1 MKLSSLLPQMAC
13 TLLLMASCS
22 QEDSMTPGET
32 PSSVGG
38 ILITTQVSD
47 IATRGITETATL
59 QNFGICIQG
68 SGEHASSLQY
78 NNVEMTKNGE
88 EWTSATPM
96 LWKSEIPSADIIA
109 YAPYQ
114 ADISDALATQKQFPV
129 SVKAVQTQEDLSS
142 DLLVF
147 KAKDY
152 APTIVGENKDK
163 IVAVTFDHAFSQ
175 LMVTFNFDSAFS
187 NDEVDLSKIEDVRVE
202 GSVLS
207 GVCDFSHD
215 KPQVTVKP
223 DASAGAITPEN
234 VSFQAKD
241 AEHANISAQY
251 SSLLV
256 PQTIQAATQPLKVS
270 FRLGDSTYSWKSNA
284 DITLRQGKYYTLS
297 LNIKK
302 TGAVVEG
309 TIQDWVPAEGNNEYI
324 AN

>member
-13 TLLLMASCS
+13 ALLLMSSCS
-22 QEDSMTPGET
+22 QEDSLTPDKS

-38 ILITTQVSD
+38 IRITTQVSD
-47 IATRGITETATL
+47 VATRGITETATL

-96 LWKSEIPSADIIA
+96 LWQSEIPSADIIA

-114 ADISDALATQKQFPV
+114 ADISEALATQKQFPV

-163 IVAVTFDHAFSQ
+163 IVAVKFDHAFSQ

-202 GSVLS
+202 GTVLS
-207 GVCDFSHD
+207 GVCDFSQD
-215 KPQVTVKP
+215 KPQITVQA
-223 DASAGAITPEN
+223 DAAAAAITPEN

-241 AEHANISAQY
+241 AEHASISALY
-251 SSLLV
+251 SCLLV
-256 PQTIQAATQPLKVS
+256 PQTIQAANQPLTVS
-270 FRLGDSTYSWKSNA
+270 FRLGDSTYSWKANA

>member
-1 MKLSSLLPQMAC
+1 MNLSSLFPQMAC
-13 TLLLMASCS
+13 ALLLMASCS
-22 QEDSMTPGET
+22 QEDSMTPGES

-38 ILITTQVSD
+38 IRITTQVSD

-96 LWKSEIPSADIIA
+96 LWQSEIPSADIIA

-114 ADISDALATQKQFPV
+114 ADISEALATQKQFPV

-147 KAKDY
+147 KAKNY

-163 IVAVTFDHAFSQ
+163 IVAVKFDHAFSQ
-175 LMVTFNFDSAFS
+175 LMITFNFDSAFS
-187 NDEVDLSKIEDVRVE
+187 NDEVDLSKIEGVRVE
-202 GSVLS
+202 GTVLS

-241 AEHANISAQY
+241 AEHASISAQY

-256 PQTIQAATQPLKVS
+256 PQTIQAANQPLKVS
-270 FRLGDSTYSWKSNA
+270 FRLGETTYSWKSNA
-284 DITLRQGKYYTLS
+284 DITLEQGKYYTLS
-297 LNIKK
+297 LNIRK
-302 TGAVVEG
+302 TGVVVEG
-309 TIQDWVPAEGNNEYI
+309 TIKGWIPAEGNNEYV

>member
-1 MKLSSLLPQMAC
+1 MKLSSLFPQMAC
-13 TLLLMASCS
+13 ALLLMASCS
-22 QEDSMTPGET
+22 QEDSMTPGES

-38 ILITTQVSD
+38 IHITTQVSD
-47 IATRGITETATL
+47 IVTRGITETATL

-96 LWKSEIPSADIIA
+96 LWQSEIPSADIIA

-114 ADISDALATQKQFPV
+114 ADISEALATQKQFPV
-129 SVKAVQTQEDLSS
+129 SVKAVQTQEDLSP
-142 DLLVF
+142 DLLVC

-163 IVAVTFDHAFSQ
+163 NVEVKFDHAFSQ
-175 LMVTFNFDSAFS
+175 LMITFNFHSAFS

-202 GSVLS
+202 GTVLS

-223 DASAGAITPEN
+223 DASAAAITPEN

-241 AEHANISAQY
+241 AEHASISAQY

-256 PQTIQAATQPLKVS
+256 PQTIQAANQPLKVS
-270 FRLGDSTYSWKSNA
+270 FRLGETTYSWKSNA
-284 DITLRQGKYYTLS
+284 DITLEQGKYYTLS
-297 LNIKK
+297 LNIRK
-302 TGAVVEG
+302 TGVVVEG
-309 TIQDWVPAEGNNEYI
+309 TIKGWIPAEGNNEYV

>member
-1 MKLSSLLPQMAC
+1 MKLSSLFPQMAC
-13 TLLLMASCS
+13 ALLLMASCS
-22 QEDSMTPGET
+22 QEDSMTPGEKT
-32 PSSVGG
+32 SSVGG
-38 ILITTQVSD
+38 IHITTQVSD
-47 IATRGITETATL
+47 IVTCGITETATL

-96 LWKSEIPSADIIA
+96 LWQSEIPSADIIA

-163 IVAVTFDHAFSQ
+163 NVEVKFDHAFSQ
-175 LMVTFNFDSAFS
+175 LMITFNFHSAFS

-202 GSVLS
+202 GTVLS

-241 AEHANISAQY
+241 AEHASISAQY

-256 PQTIQAATQPLKVS
+256 PQTIQAANQPLKVS
-270 FRLGDSTYSWKSNA
+270 FRLGETTYSWKSNA
-284 DITLRQGKYYTLS
+284 DITLEQGKYYTLS
-297 LNIKK
+297 LNIRK
-302 TGAVVEG
+302 TGVVVEG
-309 TIQDWVPAEGNNEYI
+309 TIKGWIPAEGNNEYV

>member
-13 TLLLMASCS
+13 ALLLMASCS
-22 QEDSMTPGET
+22 QEDSMTPGES

-38 ILITTQVSD
+38 IRITTQVSD

-96 LWKSEIPSADIIA
+96 LWQSEIPSADIIA

-114 ADISDALATQKQFPV
+114 ADISEALATQKQFPV

-163 IVAVTFDHAFSQ
+163 IVAVKFDHAFSQ

-187 NDEVDLSKIEDVRVE
+187 NDEVDLSKIEDVKVE
-202 GSVLS
+202 GTVLS

-215 KPQVTVKP
+215 KPQITVKP
-223 DASAGAITPEN
+223 DAAAEAITPEN

-256 PQTIQAATQPLKVS
+256 PQTIQAANQPLKVS
-270 FRLGDSTYSWKSNA
+270 FRLGETTYSWKSNA
-284 DITLRQGKYYTLS
+284 DITLEQGKYYTLS
-297 LNIKK
+297 LNIRK
-302 TGAVVEG
+302 TGVVVEG
-309 TIQDWVPAEGNNEYI
+309 TIKGWIPAEGNNEYV

>member
-1 MKLSSLLPQMAC
+1 
-13 TLLLMASCS
+13 
-22 QEDSMTPGET
+22 
-32 PSSVGG
+32 
-38 ILITTQVSD
+38 
-47 IATRGITETATL
+47 
-59 QNFGICIQG
+59 
-68 SGEHASSLQY
+68 
-78 NNVEMTKNGE
+78 MTKNGE

-96 LWKSEIPSADIIA
+96 LWQSEIPSADIIA

-114 ADISDALATQKQFPV
+114 ADISEALATQKQFPV
-129 SVKAVQTQEDLSS
+129 SVKALQTKEDLSS

-163 IVAVTFDHAFSQ
+163 NVAVKFDHAFSQ
-175 LMVTFNFDSAFS
+175 LIVTFNFHSAFS

-202 GSVLS
+202 GTVLS

-215 KPQVTVKP
+215 KPQITVKP
-223 DASAGAITPEN
+223 DAAAGAITPEN

-241 AEHANISAQY
+241 AEHASISAQY
-251 SSLLV
+251 SCLLV
-256 PQTIQAATQPLKVS
+256 PQTIQTVNQPLKVS